1 MKSVKETVS
10 AGAILAFAL
19 AIARLASPIAGRHH
33 SGPASMPFLA
43 GPGTSVTSTTSAPA
57 DDGSGDD
64 DDGDEDGGDGSSG
77 Y

>member
-1 MKSVKETVS
+1 MKSVKKSVS
-10 AGAILAFAL
+10 AAAMLALAL
-19 AIARLASPIAGRHH
+19 AIARLASPIAGLHRM
-33 SGPASMPFLA
+33 GAAATPFLA
-43 GPGTSVTSTTSAPA
+43 GPVTSVTSTTSAPA

>member
-1 MKSVKETVS
+1 MKSVKESVS
-10 AGAILAFAL
+10 AGAILALTL
-19 AIARLASPIAGRHH
+19 AIARLASPIAGLHRL
-33 SGPASMPFLA
+33 GPASTPFLA
-43 GPGTSVTSTTSAPA
+43 GLRTSVTSTTSAPA